1 MFETWPFSPKN
12 VNKSFYLVT
21 LEYLYTIKKE
31 NPQSFFAISPAHTI
45 PLRDPVKWRS
55 FFSIEWLNFEPICK
69 FVRRTK
75 ETLSFG
81 HQVQKTDIFIP
92 NPILITPGAGIGLVT
107 SYDKIP
113 SSMERFEEV

>member
-1 MFETWPFSPKN
+1 MVFFST
-12 VNKSFYLVT
+12 S
-21 LEYLYTIKKE
+21 
-31 NPQSFFAISPAHTI
+31 SAHII
-45 PLRDPVKWRS
+45 PLRDHVKWWS
-55 FFSIEWLNFEPICK
+55 FFSIEWLNFEPKCK

-81 HQVQKTDIFIP
+81 HQVQKTEIFIP

-113 SSMERFEEV
+113 SSMERFEEVLIP